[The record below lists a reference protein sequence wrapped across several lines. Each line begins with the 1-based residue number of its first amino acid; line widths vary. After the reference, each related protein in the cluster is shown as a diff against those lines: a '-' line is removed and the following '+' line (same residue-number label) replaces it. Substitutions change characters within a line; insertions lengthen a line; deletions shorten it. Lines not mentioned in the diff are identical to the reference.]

1 MSKESSIGILEEMV
15 LLIVMR
21 EGKINGAEVLRKYM
35 ELLNK
40 SISLPAIVSVLKR
53 LEQKDFLSSHLGEAT
68 SERGGKRKRL
78 YEATAKGVAVT
89 TEIQAQR
96 NMLWSGI

>member
-1 MSKESSIGILEEMV
+1 MSNESLGVLEETV

-21 EGKINGAEVLRKYM
+21 EGAINGAEVLRKYV
-35 ELLNK
+35 ELLNRN
-40 SISLPAIVSVLKR
+40 ISLPAIVSVLKR
-53 LEQKDFLSSHLGEAT
+53 LEKKGFLDSSLGEAT

-78 YEATAKGVAVT
+78 YSATANGIEAARA
-89 TEIQAQR
+89 IQDNR

>member
-1 MSKESSIGILEEMV
+1 MNKDSIGQLEEIV

-21 EGKINGAEVLRKYM
+21 EEEINGAEVLRKYV

-40 SISLPAIVSVLKR
+40 SISLPAIISVLKR
-53 LEQKDFLSSHLGEAT
+53 LEQKGFLDSSLGEST

-78 YEATAKGVAVT
+78 YKATATGVAIT

>member
-1 MSKESSIGILEEMV
+1 MSKDSIGILEEMV

-21 EGKINGAEVLRKYM
+21 EGAINGAEVLRKYI

-53 LEQKDFLSSHLGEAT
+53 LEQKGFLRSHLGEAT
-68 SERGGKRKRL
+68 NERGGKRKRL
-78 YEATAKGVAVT
+78 YQATQAGIAVT
-89 TEIQAQR
+89 TEIQNQR

>member
-1 MSKESSIGILEEMV
+1 MNKDSIGQLEEIV

-21 EGKINGAEVLRKYM
+21 EEAINGAEVLRKYVK
-35 ELLNK
+35 LLNK
-40 SISLPAIVSVLKR
+40 SISLPAIISVLKR
-53 LEQKDFLSSHLGEAT
+53 LEQKGFLDSSLGEST

-78 YEATAKGVAVT
+78 YKATATGVAIT